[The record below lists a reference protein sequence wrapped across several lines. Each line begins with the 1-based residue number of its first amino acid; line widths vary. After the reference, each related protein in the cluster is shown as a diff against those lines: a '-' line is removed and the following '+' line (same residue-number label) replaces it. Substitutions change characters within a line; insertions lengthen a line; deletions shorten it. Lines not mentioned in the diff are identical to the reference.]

1 MGKRYVAYVGSYTF
15 IGKSKGITIYDVDVD
30 AGRFTKRDEV
40 EINNSSYLAVSHSR
54 KYLYS
59 VVDEGIA
66 SFRIL
71 EDGGLEQMN
80 IVSAQGMRGCYL
92 FIDPTDRYIF
102 ISGYHDGK
110 LTVLKIHEN
119 GSLGGITDF
128 VFHKGIGSVAEK
140 THQPHISCV
149 MMTPDCKYV
158 CAVDSGIDQIK
169 VYSFNYETGKLALA
183 DIVRGDLE
191 SAPHHMLFSNDGR
204 FMYVVCELKNHICV
218 YSYDGS
224 GSIPEFELVQRI
236 FTVRRNASSVSAAC
250 AIEMTSDNRYLF
262 CSNAGDNSVC
272 MFKRDAETGR
282 LSVMRILPISGDYP
296 KDIGLFP
303 DDRHLFSVNHESG
316 SLTFFTVNY
325 EKGLIIMN
333 QVPITVDE
341 PNCGLV
347 VELP

>member
-1 MGKRYVAYVGSYTF
+1 MGKKYAAYVGSYTF
-15 IGKSKGITIYDVDVD
+15 IGNSKGITIYDVDVEK
-30 AGRFTKRDEV
+30 GRFTKKGEAIV
-40 EINNSSYLAVSHSR
+40 NNSSYLAVSHDR

-59 VVDEGIA
+59 IVDEGIA

-71 EDGGLEQMN
+71 EDGMLEQMN
-80 IVSAQGMRGCYL
+80 IATIQGMRGCYL
-92 FIDPTDRYIF
+92 FLDPTDRYIF
-102 ISGYHDGK
+102 VSGYHDGK
-110 LTVLKIHEN
+110 LTVLNIREN
-119 GSLGGITDF
+119 HTVGSITDF

-149 MMTPDCKYV
+149 MMTPDSKYV

-169 VYSFNYETGKLALA
+169 VYSFNYETGRLALA
-183 DIVRGDLE
+183 DIVRCDLE
-191 SAPHHMLFSNDGR
+191 SGPHHMMFSNDGR
-204 FMYVVCELKNHICV
+204 FMYVVCELKKHICV
-218 YSYDGS
+218 YSYDGNGAS
-224 GSIPEFELVQRI
+224 PCFELVQRI
-236 FTVRRNASSVSAAC
+236 FTVRKNASSVSAAC

-272 MFKRDAETGR
+272 IFQRDAESGR

-316 SLTFFTVNY
+316 SLTFFTVKY

-333 QVPITVDE
+333 QVPISVDE
-341 PNCGLV
+341 PNCGLI
-347 VELP
+347 VEL